1 MFVCTKFFYVLFIKK
16 IIIIK
21 IKIKIVTTIIK
32 AIMGCNSLS
41 KNECNNTN
49 YNNNINDSMNQDN
62 TTGRCISK
70 KPFPFP
76 AA

>member
-1 MFVCTKFFYVLFIKK
+1 
-16 IIIIK
+16 
-21 IKIKIVTTIIK
+21 
-32 AIMGCNSLS
+32 MGCNSLS